1 MAEEEEG
8 GRGAGGG
15 GADAAAGHLAG
26 GAVAAPGAD
35 AHLHAPPP
43 LLTDRYRSIACC
55 NIWLAPW
62 RVRAELLTD
71 AGGSIH
77 AIQASLF
84 VMSVCVS

>member
-1 MAEEEEG
+1 VAEEEEG
-8 GRGAGGG
+8 GRGG

-35 AHLHAPPP
+35 AHLHAPPL

-55 NIWLAPW
+55 NIWLAGAC
-62 RVRAELLTD
+62 RERERELLAD

-77 AIQASLF
+77 AMQASLF